1 MLVIA
6 LTAALGIVPFM
17 YKGSLQEQQ
26 QFAQADV
33 IARGLVV
40 RYQAALSLC
49 HGQPTPLDCQSPT
62 YVDLGPSLVLP
73 QGIAHVPFFVTAF
86 DGTRVIAYIDE
97 SRADSAKQPLWGEV
111 SAALMRNS
119 NDAKG
124 VGYWTS
130 SGMVVDG
137 NKDVLHRLMVSQVSS
152 GSPPLRD
159 GNPIIADPN
168 P

>member
-1 MLVIA
+1 MYALMLVIA

-62 YVDLGPSLVLP
+62 YVDLDPSLVLP

-124 VGYWTS
+124 VEHPFSARYAGAYPS
-130 SGMVVDG
+130 DLYA
-137 NKDVLHRLMVSQVSS
+137 DA
-152 GSPPLRD
+152 PPAQAKCRSICNRAYA
-159 GNPIIADPN
+159 GAN
-168 P
+168 